1 MAGPMIPLFTEFE
14 STNQSGLEERKRAA
28 LEYILS
34 AWSEADEAG
43 IEPEV
48 VASMAIYAALT
59 DLAETMGTEA
69 LAQLVAELPQR
80 IRHGEFSIPH
90 TLQ

>member
-1 MAGPMIPLFTEFE
+1 MIPLFTEFE
-14 STNQSGLEERKRAA
+14 TTNQSGLEERKREA
-28 LEYILS
+28 LEHILS
-34 AWSEADEAG
+34 AWSEANDAG

-48 VASMAIYAALT
+48 VASMAIYAALA

-69 LAQLVAELPQR
+69 LADLAAELPQR
-80 IRHGEFSIPH
+80 IRHGEFSVPH

>member
-1 MAGPMIPLFTEFE
+1 MIPLFTEFE
-14 STNQSGLEERKRAA
+14 TTDQSGLEERKREA
-28 LEYILS
+28 LEHILS
-34 AWSEADEAG
+34 AWSEANEAG

-48 VASMAIYAALT
+48 VASMAIYAALA

-69 LAQLVAELPQR
+69 LAELVAELPQR
-80 IRHGEFSIPH
+80 IRHGEFSVPR